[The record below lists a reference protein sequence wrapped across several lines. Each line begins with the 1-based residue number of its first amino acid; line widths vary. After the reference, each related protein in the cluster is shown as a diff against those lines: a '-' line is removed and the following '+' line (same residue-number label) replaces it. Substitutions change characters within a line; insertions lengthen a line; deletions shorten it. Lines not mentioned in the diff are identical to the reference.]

1 MLFFHFGQNGRK
13 TRQKGF
19 YGKMRRQWMIYTSW
33 AAALAAGLAGGVLL
47 DNMFGK
53 QQDGLLF
60 LKSSES
66 VGAMSNSYQVVLAKT
81 YLCGVKK
88 EEVSQI
94 PRNELAQTL
103 AAHNG
108 SEIVAAEADKLIL
121 YKRENDIAP
130 ECKENGHFGISKDGM
145 LTLFNGLPEEA
156 EVVQTFYRINTEKME
171 ARLSKEQVASLKK
184 GIRVRDLA
192 EYNSVLSTFGEFQIG
207 AGNE

>member
-1 MLFFHFGQNGRK
+1 
-13 TRQKGF
+13 
-19 YGKMRRQWMIYTSW
+19 MRRQWMIYTSW

-53 QQDGLLF
+53 QQELF